1 MTTLQAVRVMQS
13 PIGKLAIGCTDVGLT
28 QLEILVDE
36 MRRSEFSHSPKAL
49 QNCMLAESQL
59 SEYFAGNRK
68 DFDLQIDINGTRF
81 QSSVWD
87 VIAKTGFAETISYG
101 EIATR
106 IANPAASRAV
116 GGAVGANPIPIVIGC
131 HRVMGSGG
139 SVTGYSGG
147 EGIKTKL
154 WLLRHEGIE
163 YKA

>member
-13 PIGKLAIGCTDVGLT
+13 PIGKLAIGCTDVGLA
-28 QLEILVDE
+28 QLEILVDQ
-36 MRRSEFSHSPKAL
+36 MRRTEFSHSQKAL
-49 QNCMLAESQL
+49 KNCILAESQL

-68 DFDLQIDINGTRF
+68 EFDLAIDVSGTNF
-81 QSSVWD
+81 QNLVWN
-87 VIAKTGFAETISYG
+87 VIAKTGFAETVSYG

-106 IANPAASRAV
+106 ISNPAAARAV

-147 EGIKTKL
+147 EGVKTKL
-154 WLLRHEGIE
+154 WLLRHEGIG